1 MAIIVNLYE
10 VEFTLNAFAGYDHI
24 TVLIHPSLA
33 SQNIVHTCCN
43 LLPMI
48 FLVVPVVI
56 YNILFQK
63 IRFEISGL
71 WNTFIFFSWSNLKIS
86 SIYKFKYH
94 IYFADHCCF
103 NKFDLWYKVIVFT
116 FTHADEKQR
125 WPWVWELSDMS
136 WVLNV

>member
-1 MAIIVNLYE
+1 MKTKHKVMAIIVNLYE

-56 YNILFQK
+56 HNYFV
-63 IRFEISGL
+63 
-71 WNTFIFFSWSNLKIS
+71 NTF
-86 SIYKFKYH
+86 
-94 IYFADHCCF
+94 
-103 NKFDLWYKVIVFT
+103 
-116 FTHADEKQR
+116 
-125 WPWVWELSDMS
+125 
-136 WVLNV
+136 

>member
-1 MAIIVNLYE
+1 MRELIFLKIKLESADLIITKSMKTKHKLMTIIVNLYE

-56 YNILFQK
+56 HNYFV
-63 IRFEISGL
+63 
-71 WNTFIFFSWSNLKIS
+71 NTF
-86 SIYKFKYH
+86 
-94 IYFADHCCF
+94 
-103 NKFDLWYKVIVFT
+103 
-116 FTHADEKQR
+116 
-125 WPWVWELSDMS
+125 
-136 WVLNV
+136 